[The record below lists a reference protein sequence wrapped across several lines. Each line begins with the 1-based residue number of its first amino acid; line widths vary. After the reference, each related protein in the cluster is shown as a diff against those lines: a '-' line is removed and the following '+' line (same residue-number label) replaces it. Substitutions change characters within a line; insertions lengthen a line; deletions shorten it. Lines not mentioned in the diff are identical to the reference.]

1 MVDEAEQSAID
12 EITKLVTRY
21 VEGFGGS
28 PALTVEFYAEPMIY
42 VGPDRVSVFTSK
54 QDAIAF
60 VEGMLARLRPRGFS
74 YSTAERCFVR
84 MLHPSIALC
93 AVAGTRRRADG
104 SELERIG
111 ATYLLTG
118 SPTWKIGELIATD
131 LERVR
136 PWAVA

>member
-1 MVDEAEQSAID
+1 MVDAEQSAID

-21 VEGFGGS
+21 AEGFAGD
-28 PALTVEFYAEPMIY
+28 PVLTVEFYAEPMIY
-42 VGPDRVSVFTSK
+42 IGTDRVSVIASK

-60 VEGMLARLRPRGFS
+60 VEGILARLRPRGFS
-74 YSTAERCFVR
+74 HSTIESCFVR

-118 SPTWKIGELIATD
+118 NPTWKIRELIATD
-131 LERVR
+131 LARVGR
-136 PWAVA
+136 WAVA